1 MARGRQTEGRSESPS
16 EAAENSAAEQQ
27 SAGEAVRDADS
38 DQRSEVSVDLNA
50 LGRELELSMTG
61 EASSAPS
68 SAPPP
73 PARNATPED
82 ILGVQSQPFAESD
95 DSPAEKAEGEP
106 EEPAEGDPEEDVRF
120 SEDVT
125 ISAPRRSRRKLF
137 GR

>member
-16 EAAENSAAEQQ
+16 EATENSAADQQ
-27 SAGEAVRDADS
+27 SGGEADADS
-38 DQRSEVSVDLNA
+38 DQRGEVSVDLDA

-61 EASSAPS
+61 GATAAPS
-68 SAPPP
+68 SAPP

-82 ILGVQSQPFAESD
+82 ILGVQSQPSAESD

-106 EEPAEGDPEEDVRF
+106 EELPEGDREEDVRF